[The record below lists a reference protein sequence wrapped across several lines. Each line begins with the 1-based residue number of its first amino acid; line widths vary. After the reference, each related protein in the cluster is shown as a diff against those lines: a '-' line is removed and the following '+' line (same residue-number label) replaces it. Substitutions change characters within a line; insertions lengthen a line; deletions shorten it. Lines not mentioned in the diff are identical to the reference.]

1 VPCPGI
7 WSIQCAWICH
17 FGYVRKLPLLVS
29 RAAQRL
35 HFTGVVDKVVIA
47 YVRFSED
54 STYCRLMQ
62 WFSVAATASHVESR
76 VCADNAQTSW
86 SLEAPVF
93 SAAQRYHVSVN
104 ASGFQQGS
112 EKPRFS
118 QMFFS
123 GF

>member
-1 VPCPGI
+1 
-7 WSIQCAWICH
+7 
-17 FGYVRKLPLLVS
+17 
-29 RAAQRL
+29 
-35 HFTGVVDKVVIA
+35 
-47 YVRFSED
+47 
-54 STYCRLMQ
+54 MQ
-62 WFSVAATASHVESR
+62 WFSVAATTSLVESL